1 MKKLLILAFLL
12 LGCFSMASYAAKP
25 KAKHVVY
32 IGLDG
37 ILAYKRSVKI
47 HGQIVEAPAVIDK
60 VGNDAEEVVPS
71 QVPLSTKRTRTRTK
85 VTRGMMREWYLASK
99 KGMTH
104 REIATMYGVSLVTV
118 DCHLAGKNGK
128 KAAKV
133 KKASISPTLLMID
146 REVEI

>member
-1 MKKLLILAFLL
+1 ME
-12 LGCFSMASYAAKP
+12 LGMA
-25 KAKHVVY
+25 V
-32 IGLDG
+32 IGLAG

-60 VGNDAEEVVPS
+60 VG
-71 QVPLSTKRTRTRTK
+71 TKRTRTRTK

>member
-1 MKKLLILAFLL
+1 MNNKKVAEFGI
-12 LGCFSMASYAAKP
+12 AA
-25 KAKHVVY
+25 
-32 IGLDG
+32 IGLVG
-37 ILAYKRSVKI
+37 IGVWTYNRLIKKHKQLLVTLAAINKM
-47 HGQIVEAPAVIDK
+47 Q
-60 VGNDAEEVVPS
+60 GNAEEAVPS

>member
-1 MKKLLILAFLL
+1 ME
-12 LGCFSMASYAAKP
+12 LGMA
-25 KAKHVVY
+25 V
-32 IGLDG
+32 IGLAG

-104 REIATMYGVSLVTV
+104 REIATMYGVGAIIRSKSMYGVSLVTV

>member
-1 MKKLLILAFLL
+1 ME
-12 LGCFSMASYAAKP
+12 LGMA
-25 KAKHVVY
+25 V
-32 IGLDG
+32 IGLAG

-99 KGMTH
+99 KGMT
-104 REIATMYGVSLVTV
+104 LVTV

>member
-1 MKKLLILAFLL
+1 MELGMAVVGLA
-12 LGCFSMASYAAKP
+12 
-25 KAKHVVY
+25 
-32 IGLDG
+32 G
-37 ILAYKRSVKI
+37 ILAYKRSVKGY
-47 HGQIVEAPAVIDK
+47 GQTVEALAAINK
-60 VGNDAEEVVPS
+60 MQGNAEEAVPS

-85 VTRGMMREWYLASK
+85 VTRDMVKEWDMMAG

-118 DCHLAGKNGK
+118 DRHLAGKSGK

-133 KKASISPTLLMID
+133 KKASVSPTLLMID